1 MRRDPVIPD
10 PARGEDPAA
19 VAVVGSPSA
28 WNVANYLTVLRIV
41 LVPVFG
47 WALLTHEGA
56 DTGYRWLAT
65 GIFAVA
71 MVTDRIDGDLARSR
85 GLVTNFGKVADP
97 IADKVLVT
105 MALVGLSL
113 IGELWWWVTIV
124 FLVREW
130 GITLLRFWVIR
141 HGVMAA
147 GRGGKLKTML
157 QAIAL
162 GLYIL
167 PLDLLPLAS
176 VTTVIAFVLLLAALV
191 VTAVTGVD
199 YVIDALRLRQTSERA
214 AMKRARRAGHG
225 ES

>member
-1 MRRDPVIPD
+1 MI
-10 PARGEDPAA
+10 
-19 VAVVGSPSA
+19 
-28 WNVANYLTVLRIV
+28 
-41 LVPVFG
+41 
-47 WALLTHEGA
+47 
-56 DTGYRWLAT
+56 
-65 GIFAVA
+65 
-71 MVTDRIDGDLARSR
+71 TDRIDGDLARSR
-85 GLVTNFGKVADP
+85 GLVTDFGKVVDP
-97 IADKVLVT
+97 IADKLLVT
-105 MALVGLSL
+105 MALVALSTIALVPWWITVL
-113 IGELWWWVTIV
+113 I
-124 FLVREW
+124 LVREW
-130 GITLLRFWVIR
+130 GVTAVRFWVIR

-157 QAIAL
+157 QAMAL

-214 AMKRARRAGHG
+214 AMKRARRAGQG